1 MELPHHKDWLTY
13 FGGTNRPGE
22 LNYNFSVKNDQ
33 KKMLTS
39 CCFFFNR
46 VPYMQLSHM
55 IPEVNIIS
63 RKVRIAGINE
73 PSRVFR
79 LKIASRLA

>member
-22 LNYNFSVKNDQ
+22 LDYNFSVKNDQ

-39 CCFFFNR
+39 CCFFFQSGALYATITHD
-46 VPYMQLSHM
+46 PWS
-55 IPEVNIIS
+55 
-63 RKVRIAGINE
+63 
-73 PSRVFR
+73 
-79 LKIASRLA
+79 

>member
-22 LNYNFSVKNDQ
+22 LDYNFPVKNDQ

-39 CCFFFNR
+39 CCFFFQSGALYATITHDPWSEYN
-46 VPYMQLSHM
+46 QQKS
-55 IPEVNIIS
+55 EDS
-63 RKVRIAGINE
+63 RHQRTQQG
-73 PSRVFR
+73 F
-79 LKIASRLA
+79 